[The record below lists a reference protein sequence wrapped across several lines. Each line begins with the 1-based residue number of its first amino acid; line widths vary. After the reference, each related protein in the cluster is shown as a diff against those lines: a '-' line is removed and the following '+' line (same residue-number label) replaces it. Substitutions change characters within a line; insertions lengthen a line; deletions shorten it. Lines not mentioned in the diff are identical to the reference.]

1 MTFEIL
7 KLETLTNEIQAQ
19 VTTLYKQLNAD
30 NKQSSLKEILQPEN
44 NVIVFLCKIDNKVV
58 GTALLSTCKLISGY
72 RGMIDDVVVDVK
84 HRRKG
89 IGRKLM
95 EYLLKEGKNLDQIIL
110 FTGHH
115 RTPAIKL
122 YTSLGFELR
131 QSGLYSFKIF

>member
-72 RGMIDDVVVDVK
+72 RGMIDDVVVDVI
-84 HRRKG
+84 R
-89 IGRKLM
+89 LV
-95 EYLLKEGKNLDQIIL
+95 E
-110 FTGHH
+110 
-115 RTPAIKL
+115 
-122 YTSLGFELR
+122 
-131 QSGLYSFKIF
+131 YSFSDRIKC